1 MTSWDD
7 LARFLGS
14 LPPDD
19 LGRIS
24 RYSSLDLTGGP
35 EAISSALSAYAREN
49 PEATPSILLST
60 TCSQA
65 AFARDMDL
73 AHRIGP
79 EALELAET
87 DEERQLAHVSLAQLH
102 FQNRREEEELE
113 AFVEHC
119 REAIRLGH
127 AGTFCYER
135 LAVLYEY
142 RGQLEEAEEV
152 CRRAVEVLEQ
162 AGDARSADRF
172 RKRLERI
179 SEKD

>member
-1 MTSWDD
+1 VGSWDD

-14 LPPDD
+14 LPPED
-19 LGRIS
+19 LARIS
-24 RYSSLDLTGGP
+24 RYSGLDLTGGP
-35 EAISSALSAYAREN
+35 EAVPAALSSYARA

-73 AHRIGP
+73 ARRIGQA
-79 EALELAET
+79 ALELAET
-87 DEERQLAHVSLAQLH
+87 DEERQLAHISLAQLH

-113 AFVEHC
+113 AFLEHC

-127 AGTFCYER
+127 PGTFCYER

-142 RGQLEEAEEV
+142 RGQLEEAKEV
-152 CRRAVEVLEQ
+152 CRRAVEVLEE
-162 AGDARSADRF
+162 AGDTRSADRF

-179 SEKD
+179 SGKD